1 MFASL
6 TTRTGRALIAITIAL
21 AFAPTVASARL
32 IDAVPTPVQDLRSP
46 DARDAANRS
55 QSPTSSL
62 AGTTSPAGVGG
73 ALATER
79 DYPSYPSP
87 VREEAA
93 SRIEAGQDLR
103 SPDTRDVA
111 AGREYP
117 PTPTVVSLKE
127 ITPAE
132 PATGFDSAS
141 AAVGAATLCGI
152 LLMTAAAVIVTRRRA
167 HRDQP
172 VALG

>member
-21 AFAPTVASARL
+21 AFAPSVASARL

-62 AGTTSPAGVGG
+62 AGTTSPDGVGG
-73 ALATER
+73 ALALQS

-87 VREEAA
+87 VIDVAT
-93 SRIEAGQDLR
+93 SRIEARQDLR
-103 SPDTRDVA
+103 SPDTRDIA

-117 PTPTVVSLKE
+117 PAPTVVSLKE
-127 ITPAE
+127 INPAE
-132 PATGFDSAS
+132 PAPGFDWA
-141 AAVGAATLCGI
+141 AAVAGAVTLGLI
-152 LLMTAAAVIVTRRRA
+152 LLMTAAIVIVTRRRA
-167 HRDQP
+167 HRQP
-172 VALG
+172 VAVG